1 MRYLRLFTNAV
12 TGGVLGAAYLAVLV
26 LQLNPQ
32 VPAGSVTAVR
42 WFATLL
48 MFYGLYLSVG
58 LYLLLLVRELLAA
71 RPLSPGWLSVR
82 LLAWIGALEAGT
94 SALITWGNLQ
104 GFGAMLSA
112 AAAERLREG
121 ALATTILAAVLL
133 VLAVLRYSFGHRA
146 TRRAAVLLVASMGLS
161 VAMPLWLRGSGELPV
176 PSPGGPSRPAPP
188 VARRSSGPA
197 LPHVHVVAIDGAS
210 MRFIRQRVAAGQ
222 LPNFANLLDG
232 GAAIDLAT
240 LKPTQAET
248 VWAAAATGK
257 YPPKN
262 GIRSRIRRVQPD
274 DVNPV
279 DLLPDYCFA
288 QALVAQNF
296 VSEEDFTPAFL
307 RARSVWEILADYGIP
322 SGVVN
327 WPLTYPATAE
337 NGYVISDR
345 FDEGESYPLRLAR
358 AGAPTTASAI
368 AREAFDF
375 WRALPWQEIMPPVSA
390 EEAEPVG
397 LQRVRWDHAY
407 RAAATDLDWEFRTRL
422 TTIRYEAV
430 DVFGHSGL
438 REAEPELFGQIGRI
452 DPAPVAPRSGV
463 WLSGR
468 RDWTDRRR
476 PLARRSAHRRL
487 RLRHGSGD
495 AAEAAR
501 RARARR
507 ARAPRLARFGAGRLP
522 HCVRR
527 ERAAQSVAA
536 ARSDRGSRAH
546 GALLP
551 RRAGRPRHGRVPTD
565 RSLPAQLHDRAP
577 GHLHR
582 DA

>member
-121 ALATTILAAVLL
+121 ALATTIFAAVLL

-288 QALVAQNF
+288 QALVAQSF

-307 RARSVWEILADYGIP
+307 RARPCGRS
-322 SGVVN
+322 S
-327 WPLTYPATAE
+327 
-337 NGYVISDR
+337 R
-345 FDEGESYPLRLAR
+345 
-358 AGAPTTASAI
+358 TTA
-368 AREAFDF
+368 
-375 WRALPWQEIMPPVSA
+375 
-390 EEAEPVG
+390 
-397 LQRVRWDHAY
+397 
-407 RAAATDLDWEFRTRL
+407 FR
-422 TTIRYEAV
+422 
-430 DVFGHSGL
+430 
-438 REAEPELFGQIGRI
+438 
-452 DPAPVAPRSGV
+452 PAS
-463 WLSGR
+463 
-468 RDWTDRRR
+468 
-476 PLARRSAHRRL
+476 
-487 RLRHGSGD
+487 
-495 AAEAAR
+495 
-501 RARARR
+501 
-507 ARAPRLARFGAGRLP
+507 
-522 HCVRR
+522 
-527 ERAAQSVAA
+527 
-536 ARSDRGSRAH
+536 
-546 GALLP
+546 
-551 RRAGRPRHGRVPTD
+551 
-565 RSLPAQLHDRAP
+565 
-577 GHLHR
+577 
-582 DA
+582 